1 MQAQR
6 SQSLDTII
14 GRVNSVLSREVTLSA
29 SVTDPLT
36 RARTNV
42 RRPAASVYPP
52 QPNRPETV
60 AVETPWGYFLPIAR
74 IEIDRVT
81 VSHEKVEAT
90 AKALTLKLGVPV
102 SFEPTPGGGP
112 LQLWV
117 PKIKPDPSYWFDAYN
132 TATFGPLAGVV
143 GVDRRNVP
151 VIVDLNQGVDRHMV
165 ILGPTTAGKSVIAD
179 MFLLSMCLRTAPD
192 MLRLVIFDCKSKAH
206 ESWRGLPHTALYEG
220 GGERNKQRILAG
232 IAALERLMDE
242 RQETGVTQPVIV
254 ALFDDG
260 REPEGW
266 SPDYKA
272 TMGKLLRIGASAGIR
287 VIITAHELKED
298 WAGEASRS
306 NLNTR
311 IVSGN
316 DVFKTASQV
325 GMGGSQAHQVDQTLR
340 QFVLKQNNQTR
351 TFYAPHLC
359 QPGQFLDI
367 NRKGRD
373 DVLEAIKECNRRYE
387 PGPLLGV
394 TVVVPEQRMRAD
406 AFAVSV
412 KGERNVGGVTFS
424 DAVSVVAELLANQ
437 PDARQADCAE
447 AIWGQRR
454 VNGTS
459 QVTFLKEVMAQAREE
474 IEDVTT
480 D

>member
-6 SQSLDTII
+6 NSQSLDMIVN
-14 GRVNSVLSREVTLSA
+14 RVNAVFSREVTLPS
-29 SVTDPLT
+29 TDPLT
-36 RARTNV
+36 GAKRPYRS
-42 RRPAASVYPP
+42 PAAAVYTP

-60 AVETPWGYFLPIAR
+60 PYETPWGYFLPIAR

-81 VSHEKVEAT
+81 VSHEKIEAT

-117 PKIKPDPSYWFDAYN
+117 PKVKPDPSYWFDAYN
-132 TATFGPLAGVV
+132 SATFGPLAGVV

-192 MLRLVIFDCKSKAH
+192 MLRLVIFDCKSRAH
-206 ESWRGLPHTALYEG
+206 EAWRGLPHAALYEG

-260 REPEGW
+260 REPEAW

-340 QFVLKQNNQTR
+340 QFVIKQNNQTR

-359 QPGQFLDI
+359 QAGQFLDI
-367 NRKGRD
+367 NRNGRD
-373 DVLEAIKECNRRYE
+373 DVLDAIKECNRRYE
-387 PGPLLGV
+387 PGPMLELTQHLIG
-394 TVVVPEQRMRAD
+394 PEQAPRA
-406 AFAVSV
+406 AFTVST
-412 KGERNVGGVTFS
+412 KAERTVGGVTFS
-424 DAVSVVAELLANQ
+424 DAVSTIIDLLDDQ

-459 QVTFLKEVMAQAREE
+459 QVTFLKDAIAEARKDF
-474 IEDVTT
+474 EDVATV
-480 D
+480 